1 MPPALTDLYKEL
13 NVSWTMQALSHYSY
27 HFSDGQR
34 LVCDLQGGHYGE
46 YYILTDPVIEV
57 KGGSRELFHS
67 S

>member
-1 MPPALTDLYKEL
+1 
-13 NVSWTMQALSHYSY
+13 MQALSHYSY